1 MVFLIRIFDIEN
13 FLLVVFADNLEVGRQ
28 LETGDFVVIFFYN
41 MKKLRL
47 IKTIKSSFE
56 RELLSPNRP
65 ARIQPPR
72 PKY

>member
-13 FLLVVFADNLEVGRQ
+13 FLLVVFADNLEVKRQ

-56 RELLSPNRP
+56 RELISPNRP
-65 ARIQPPR
+65 ARIHPPR
-72 PKY
+72 PT